1 MLILNRH
8 KIAHYR
14 LFEILKRTRGYPSIE
29 SPRKLELK
37 FEFDSARQ
45 SSSKLGSAL
54 ALRKHQTPKKK
65 NCLII
70 NYRMNS
76 NSLYLGSG
84 HRASST
90 ISSSLSI

>member
-14 LFEILKRTRGYPSIE
+14 LFEIIKGLEAIPAS
-29 SPRKLELK
+29 SPM
-37 FEFDSARQ
+37 
-45 SSSKLGSAL
+45 
-54 ALRKHQTPKKK
+54 QTQTTKKK

>member
-14 LFEILKRTRGYPSIE
+14 LFEIIKRTRGYPSIE
-29 SPRKLELK
+29 SH
-37 FEFDSARQ
+37 ANTNNQ
-45 SSSKLGSAL
+45 
-54 ALRKHQTPKKK
+54 KK